1 MLKYVNDEMFY
12 NGKKLKVVV
21 SDLVNSCKELNELD
35 CLLSMVFEEVF
46 NGNSTLEAQQVK
58 DEVQEILDEELYI
71 HRFVRQ

>member
-21 SDLVNSCKELNELD
+21 SDLVNSCKEINELD

-71 HRFVRQ
+71 HRFVR

>member
-71 HRFVRQ
+71 HRFVR

>member
-12 NGKKLKVVV
+12 NGKKLKIVV

-71 HRFVRQ
+71 HRFVR

>member
-1 MLKYVNDEMFY
+1 MLKHVNDEIFY

-46 NGNSTLEAQQVK
+46 NGNPTLEAPQVK
-58 DEVQEILDEELYI
+58 DKVQEILDEELYR
-71 HRFVRQ
+71 HRFVR

>member
-1 MLKYVNDEMFY
+1 MLKYVNGELFY

-46 NGNSTLEAQQVK
+46 KGNPTLEDSQV
-58 DEVQEILDEELYI
+58 EVEWEGDA
-71 HRFVRQ
+71 R

>member
-46 NGNSTLEAQQVK
+46 NGNSTIEAQQVK
-58 DEVQEILDEELYI
+58 DEVQKILDEELYI
-71 HRFVRQ
+71 HRFVR

>member
-12 NGKKLKVVV
+12 NGKKLKVAV

-71 HRFVRQ
+71 HRFVR

>member
-58 DEVQEILDEELYI
+58 DGVQEILDEELYI
-71 HRFVRQ
+71 HRFVR